1 MKNKIVSLEDVLNT
15 AFKNMGNLDTYS
27 SDAVLVPS
35 TCSDYYFASKLSEK
49 YGNTV
54 SDEIGYYQRD
64 NAVVCITWAYECDEQ
79 LKKIWAGIAPDST
92 VIIGILLT
100 SKSLEDA
107 RKDFPHFTILSVLDP
122 VDNFL
127 STGSK
132 PEDLIRRIINYI
144 GEDPNRPGVVGT
156 PERVVRMWKEIYAG
170 YDPAN
175 KPKITTFE
183 EEDAIN
189 SRDIIFDKGEAW
201 SNCEHHMAPFKIEY
215 CFAYIPNPKGK
226 LLGLSKISRVV
237 RYCSQKMQLQERI
250 GTDVVNMIVEELTSG
265 IGEANPPLGV
275 AIMIKGAHSCKTMR
289 GVKTPGSMI
298 STYTWGCF
306 EEHNPQREEFMSVA
320 KEALGHGSV
329 IFG

>member
-1 MKNKIVSLEDVLNT
+1 MKNKNADLELALN
-15 AFKNMGNLDTYS
+15 AALENMGNLGADS
-27 SDAVLVPS
+27 EAVLVPY
-35 TCSDYYFASKLSEK
+35 TCSDYYLASKLSEK
-49 YGNTV
+49 FGIKIIPSRDYDIWTN
-54 SDEIGYYQRD
+54 EQKKIG
-64 NAVVCITWAYECDEQ
+64 CLSWAYECDES
-79 LKKIWAGIAPDST
+79 LRKVPDNT
-92 VIIGILLT
+92 TLLIGVLLT

-107 RKDFPHFTILSVLDP
+107 KALFPNHIVLSVIDP
-122 VDNFL
+122 RYTFL
-127 STGSK
+127 FRDMA
-132 PEDLIRRIINYI
+132 PEDLVRQIIDYI
-144 GEDPNRPGVVGT
+144 GDDPNRSGVVGT
-156 PERVVRMWKEIYAG
+156 PERVVRMWREIYGG

-175 KPKITTFE
+175 KPKITTFV

-250 GTDVVNMIVEELTSG
+250 GTDVVDMIVEELTSG
-265 IGEANPPLGV
+265 VGKQNPPLGV

-306 EEHNPQREEFMSVA
+306 EEHNAQRKEFIETA
-320 KEALGHGSV
+320 KTMLGSGSV